1 MAVLTGSDGQLR
13 YNGAVVGKCRDWAL
27 SVTKDALED
36 TTIGSYDRT
45 YVEGLRGTSGT
56 TTVLYDPNNQTAAAL
71 LNSIFGNDEPN
82 ANVGFVFNRKDG
94 TSFYCDGFVTSV
106 SQAVSVGEV
115 QGVSV
120 GFQVTGKP
128 SGGF

>member
-13 YNGAVVGKCRDWAL
+13 YNGTVVGKCRDWAL
-27 SVTKDALED
+27 SVAKDALED

-45 YVEGLRGTSGT
+45 YVGGLRGTSGT
-56 TTVLYDPNNQTAAAL
+56 ATVLYDPNNQTAAAL
-71 LNSIFGNDEPN
+71 LNSIFENDEPN

-106 SQAVSVGEV
+106 SQTVSVGEV